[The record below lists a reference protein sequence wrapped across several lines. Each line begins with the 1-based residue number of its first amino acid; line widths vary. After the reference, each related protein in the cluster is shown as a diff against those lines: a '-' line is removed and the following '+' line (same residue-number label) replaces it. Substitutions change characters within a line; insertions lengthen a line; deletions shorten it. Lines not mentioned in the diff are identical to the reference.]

1 MRFTIEKAKEWFKIN
16 EDMQK
21 LEDKCKRQAID
32 ISKRIDKIHNLQDTN
47 KRQQKQIEEL
57 KETLEHRDSVLS
69 IMYDLVRCDYIKPKL
84 KLDIIKAVIDDE
96 CWNFDDLTEK
106 EKELWNYFWKWW
118 FR

>member
-1 MRFTIEKAKEWFKIN
+1 MEMT
-16 EDMQK
+16 
-21 LEDKCKRQAID
+21 
-32 ISKRIDKIHNLQDTN
+32 
-47 KRQQKQIEEL
+47 EL

-106 EKELWNYFWKWW
+106 EKKLWNYFWKGW